1 MAKIQII
8 KNKTDSIHFILKN
21 VDSSVANAIR
31 RVVIS
36 EVPTL
41 AIDIVTFESNST
53 FQQEEYLAHRLGL
66 IPICSTSKQLSIH
79 ENFVEARYCN
89 CPDECPRCSVR
100 FECDVNYTQKTEQ
113 MGLKKKNDDPAS
125 VYVTSSD
132 IILDKKWNMDFIH
145 PVEYNIN
152 KKISTI
158 AIVKLEKDQSL
169 KFKATARLGIGKD
182 HAKWSPVSIATFQ
195 YNSSKQYFDFYMES
209 NGSFTCVEILKKSL
223 QLILKKIKDLSDE
236 LKN

>member
-8 KNKTDSIHFILKN
+8 ENKNDYIHFILKN

-41 AIDIVTFESNST
+41 AIDIVTFENNST

-79 ENFVEARYCN
+79 ENFVEAKYCN

-100 FECDVNYTQKTEQ
+100 FECDVSYTQKAEQ
-113 MGLKKKNDDPAS
+113 MGLKQDDPAQ
-125 VYVTSSD
+125 VFVTSAD
-132 IILDKKWNMDFIH
+132 IILDKKWNIDFIH
-145 PVEYNIN
+145 PVTYKLD
-152 KKISTI
+152 KKLSTV

-195 YNSSKQYFDFYMES
+195 FNPSQQYFDFYMES
-209 NGSFTCVEILKKSL
+209 NGSFTCIEILKKSL
-223 QLILKKIKDLSDE
+223 QLITKKIKDLSEE

>member
-8 KNKTDSIHFILKN
+8 ENKNDSIHFILKN

-41 AIDIVTFESNST
+41 AIDIVTFENNST

-79 ENFVEARYCN
+79 ENFVEAKYCN
-89 CPDECPRCSVR
+89 CPDQCPRCSVR
-100 FECDVNYTQKTEQ
+100 FECDVNYTQKAEQ
-113 MGLKKKNDDPAS
+113 MGLKADDPAS
-125 VYVTSSD
+125 VYVTSAD
-132 IILDKKWNMDFIH
+132 IILDKKWNIDFIH
-145 PVEYNIN
+145 PVEYSLN
-152 KKISTI
+152 KKIGTI
-158 AIVKLEKDQSL
+158 AIVKLEKDQGL
-169 KFKATARLGIGKD
+169 KFKAIARLGVGKD
-182 HAKWSPVSIATFQ
+182 HAKWSSVSIATFQ

-209 NGSFTCVEILKKSL
+209 NGSFNCIDILKKSL
-223 QLILKKIKDLSDE
+223 QLIIKKIKDLSDE
-236 LKN
+236 FKN

>member
-1 MAKIQII
+1 MAKIQI
-8 KNKTDSIHFILKN
+8 KNNKNESIHFILKG

-31 RVVIS
+31 RVAIS

-89 CPDECPRCSVR
+89 CADECPRCSVR
-100 FECDVNYTQKTEQ
+100 FECDVNYSQK
-113 MGLKKKNDDPAS
+113 KDDAKQ
-125 VYVTSSD
+125 VYVTSAD
-132 IILDKKWNMDFIH
+132 IILDKKWNIDFIH
-145 PVEYNIN
+145 PVEYMLN
-152 KKISTI
+152 KKLSTI

-169 KFKATARLGIGKD
+169 KFKATARLGVGKD

-195 YNSSKQYFDFYMES
+195 YNTTKQYFDFYMES
-209 NGSFTCVEILKKSL
+209 NGSFSCIDILKKSL
-223 QLILKKIKDLSDE
+223 QLILFKLKDLSDE

>member
-8 KNKTDSIHFILKN
+8 KNKNDYIHFILKN

-36 EVPTL
+36 EVPKL
-41 AIDIVTFESNST
+41 AIDIVTFENNST

-79 ENFVEARYCN
+79 ENFVEAKYCN

-100 FECDVNYTQKTEQ
+100 FECDVSYTQKAEQ
-113 MGLKKKNDDPAS
+113 MGLKQDDPAQ
-125 VYVTSSD
+125 VFVTSAD
-132 IILDKKWNMDFIH
+132 IILDKKWNIDFIH
-145 PVEYNIN
+145 PVNYKLD
-152 KKISTI
+152 KKLSTV

-195 YNSSKQYFDFYMES
+195 FNPSQQYFDFYMES
-209 NGSFTCVEILKKSL
+209 NGSFTCIEILKKSL
-223 QLILKKIKDLSDE
+223 QLITKKIKDLSEE

>member
-8 KNKTDSIHFILKN
+8 ENKNDYIHFILKN

-41 AIDIVTFESNST
+41 AIDIVTFENNST
-53 FQQEEYLAHRLGL
+53 FQQEEFLAHRLGL

-79 ENFVEARYCN
+79 ENFVEAKYCN

-100 FECDVNYTQKTEQ
+100 FECDVSYTQKAEQ
-113 MGLKKKNDDPAS
+113 MGLKQDDPAQ
-125 VYVTSSD
+125 VFVTSAD
-132 IILDKKWNMDFIH
+132 IILDKKWNIDFIH
-145 PVEYNIN
+145 PVNYKLD
-152 KKISTI
+152 KKLSTV

-195 YNSSKQYFDFYMES
+195 FNPSQQYFDFYMES
-209 NGSFTCVEILKKSL
+209 NGSFTCIEILKKSL
-223 QLILKKIKDLSDE
+223 QLITKKIKDLSEE

>member
-8 KNKTDSIHFILKN
+8 KNKNDSIHFILKN

-100 FECDVNYTQKTEQ
+100 FECDVNYTQKVEQ
-113 MGLKKKNDDPAS
+113 MGLKNDDPAQA
-125 VYVTSSD
+125 YVTSSD
-132 IILDKKWNMDFIH
+132 IILDKKWNIDFIH
-145 PVEYNIN
+145 PVEYSLN

-195 YNSSKQYFDFYMES
+195 YNSSKHYFDFYMES
-209 NGSFTCVEILKKSL
+209 NGSFSCVDILKKSL
-223 QLILKKIKDLSDE
+223 QLIIKKIKDLSDE